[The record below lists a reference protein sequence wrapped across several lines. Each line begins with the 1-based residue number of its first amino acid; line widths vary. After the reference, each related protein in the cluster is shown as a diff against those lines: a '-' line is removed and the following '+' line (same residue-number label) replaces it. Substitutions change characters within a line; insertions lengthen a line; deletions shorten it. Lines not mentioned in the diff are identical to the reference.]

1 MKGRETGGEFRGTG
15 RCVTGMVR
23 CLRSKL
29 SVRIQSP
36 IGYHSNLNSKLL
48 NTSGFCG
55 CFFLYLSSTAKLFS
69 WTLQSIS
76 NHGHV
81 KTIYQERI
89 KLGQY
94 IEELHENSLKLE
106 F

>member
-55 CFFLYLSSTAKLFS
+55 CFFFISLINSQIIFLDSSKYLKPWSCQDNLPGDNKV
-69 WTLQSIS
+69 
-76 NHGHV
+76 G
-81 KTIYQERI
+81 TI
-89 KLGQY
+89 
-94 IEELHENSLKLE
+94 H
-106 F
+106 